1 MKQTNAIIAI
11 TLSIGIFAN
20 SLCSEASSTTSSSLI
35 TWMQS
40 GLYNAYQGM
49 ISSATGLI
57 SIPYSIMNVVGAW
70 SDQQKVYV
78 ATAAVASLLAIYQK
92 AIIKKWFNDM
102 IDRLTATEE
111 TRQLL
116 KDVDVEEVPW
126 DENYKKRVENL

>member
-1 MKQTNAIIAI
+1 
-11 TLSIGIFAN
+11 
-20 SLCSEASSTTSSSLI
+20 
-35 TWMQS
+35 
-40 GLYNAYQGM
+40 M

-126 DENYKKRVENL
+126 DKNYKKRVENL

>member
-126 DENYKKRVENL
+126 DKNYKKRVENL

>member
-11 TLSIGIFAN
+11 TLSMGIFAN

-102 IDRLTATEE
+102 IDRLTAREE

-126 DENYKKRVENL
+126 DKNYKKRVENL